1 MLAHYLLIAARN
13 LGRHRVNTLVSVIG
27 LALGLACFVGAR
39 LFASFV
45 DGADRHFPSS
55 DRIFAVYQTSTWE
68 GLGLDVPFGP
78 GVTPLIAERL
88 RIEYPEISAIARTRG
103 EPRAVVWVDG
113 ERRIEHVHYVEPAFL
128 DIFALAFTHG
138 SPAALDAYARGAL
151 VTERTAMSLF
161 GTTDV
166 LGRSIRIDPV
176 GPVEIAGVIAPI
188 RDPSHLAG
196 TFDDSERVGL
206 FLVTRIE
213 EDLLPSPPFAGAPPD
228 LQRTFEWL
236 GLFAAVET
244 YLLLPEDGSVTAETL
259 NAAFPEIVARHAALE
274 NASIAFEVRHVSER
288 FAEDLDDWLG
298 EFTDMTLPG
307 LLQALGALVLA
318 TACLNFA
325 NLATARASVRGK
337 EVGLRKTLGARRRDL
352 IVQHLSEGLL
362 IAAAAAAIALVG
374 IEAAIR
380 ALEGA
385 AGWNLPSIV
394 EAGIGF
400 WLFVVALTLA
410 VAAAG
415 ALYPAVVLARV
426 PPIAALRAGSISI
439 GSSTLRTA
447 LIGLQFAAASFLLI
461 VVSAVAAQNAELA
474 RSGPRPDGDPIVVV
488 TTSVR
493 NAGIDPEV
501 FRAQLE
507 ASPLV
512 TAVTGADMPPWESA
526 AGGTGFSRTQSD
538 LDSFVFTQTQAVSF
552 DYFSTLGT
560 KVLAGRSFS
569 RELGDADTSSE
580 ARIVIDRLAA
590 QQFGWPNPDDAVG
603 ATLYQSDLVTHRGN
617 PRTIVGVVE
626 HEPPRVFGWGSRAF
640 VYSPDPG
647 ITYPIIRMSS
657 RDVPAALAYIDATW
671 EALAPDVPIERE
683 FLDERFERAF
693 ALFRLVVSAFGML
706 ASLAFGIALMG
717 LLGMAWFVVA
727 RRQREMGVRKVLGAS
742 SPRILR
748 LFLWQLVRPVLI
760 ANVAVWPLGY
770 LAARL
775 YFDMFMRPAA
785 LTPGPFLTSL
795 GVTLLVTCAV
805 VMRHALSSARTKPAA
820 ALRYE

>member
-88 RIEYPEISAIARTRG
+88 RIEYPEISAIARTRA

-213 EDLLPSPPFAGAPPD
+213 EDLLPSPPFAGAPP
-228 LQRTFEWL
+228 
-236 GLFAAVET
+236 
-244 YLLLPEDGSVTAETL
+244 EDGSAPAETL
-259 NAAFPEIVARHAALE
+259 NAACPEIVARHAALE

-380 ALEGA
+380 A
-385 AGWNLPSIV
+385 
-394 EAGIGF
+394 
-400 WLFVVALTLA
+400 
-410 VAAAG
+410 
-415 ALYPAVVLARV
+415 
-426 PPIAALRAGSISI
+426 
-439 GSSTLRTA
+439 
-447 LIGLQFAAASFLLI
+447 
-461 VVSAVAAQNAELA
+461 
-474 RSGPRPDGDPIVVV
+474 
-488 TTSVR
+488 
-493 NAGIDPEV
+493 
-501 FRAQLE
+501 
-507 ASPLV
+507 
-512 TAVTGADMPPWESA
+512 
-526 AGGTGFSRTQSD
+526 
-538 LDSFVFTQTQAVSF
+538 
-552 DYFSTLGT
+552 
-560 KVLAGRSFS
+560 
-569 RELGDADTSSE
+569 
-580 ARIVIDRLAA
+580 
-590 QQFGWPNPDDAVG
+590 
-603 ATLYQSDLVTHRGN
+603 
-617 PRTIVGVVE
+617 
-626 HEPPRVFGWGSRAF
+626 
-640 VYSPDPG
+640 
-647 ITYPIIRMSS
+647 
-657 RDVPAALAYIDATW
+657 
-671 EALAPDVPIERE
+671 
-683 FLDERFERAF
+683 
-693 ALFRLVVSAFGML
+693 
-706 ASLAFGIALMG
+706 
-717 LLGMAWFVVA
+717 
-727 RRQREMGVRKVLGAS
+727 
-742 SPRILR
+742 
-748 LFLWQLVRPVLI
+748 
-760 ANVAVWPLGY
+760 
-770 LAARL
+770 
-775 YFDMFMRPAA
+775 
-785 LTPGPFLTSL
+785 
-795 GVTLLVTCAV
+795 
-805 VMRHALSSARTKPAA
+805 
-820 ALRYE
+820 